1 MFLWSLTYICRFV
14 CVSQLFVHDAKTFW
28 WRFLQWKIIV
38 YLKNFE
44 SVVGNL
50 LYTNVCWHKAFSE
63 GRPSNS
69 VNDDNDEETVFKNCL
84 VGNKEIADNL
94 NIFYGSTQ
102 CILVNILEIKRV
114 NARLVPK
121 ELNYLHIRC
130 RVKVAKEML
139 DNIVE
144 DAAWWRD
151 RCLWIWLRNCPT
163 FTIRWGAPKMNRN
176 LKSQS

>member
-1 MFLWSLTYICRFV
+1 MFEW
-14 CVSQLFVHDAKTFW
+14 Q
-28 WRFLQWKIIV
+28 
-38 YLKNFE
+38 
-44 SVVGNL
+44 
-50 LYTNVCWHKAFSE
+50 KAFSE

-121 ELNYLHIRC
+121 ELNYLHKRC

-144 DAAWWRD
+144 DATW
-151 RCLWIWLRNCPT
+151 
-163 FTIRWGAPKMNRN
+163 
-176 LKSQS
+176 